1 MYITEELLLTL
12 LAIADMLLFTKRYEP
27 IVKLGWQYLSIKDQ
41 RVGTLAVELQKG
53 MGNYLLNVKML

>member
-41 RVGTLAVELQKG
+41 RVGTLAVEPQKG